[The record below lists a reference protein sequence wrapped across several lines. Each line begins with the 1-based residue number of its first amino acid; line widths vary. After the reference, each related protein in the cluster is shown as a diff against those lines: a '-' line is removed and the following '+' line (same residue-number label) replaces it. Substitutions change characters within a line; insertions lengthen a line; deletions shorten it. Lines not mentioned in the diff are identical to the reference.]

1 MADTNDMIRARVDN
15 FVADLT
21 DLIHQAILDNIQ
33 QALGQ
38 AASPAPR
45 RVGRPKGSTNKPAEV
60 GGVSAT
66 PKRGS
71 KKRGGKRTSAELE
84 EMASQLLS
92 FVDSNPAS
100 NIEEIGRGTGIPT
113 KDLALPVKKL
123 LGEGR
128 LKKKGQKRATRYTI
142 GRR

>member
-1 MADTNDMIRARVDN
+1 MIRARVDN

-33 QALGQ
+33 HALAQGV
-38 AASPAPR
+38 APAPR
-45 RVGRPKGSTNKPAEV
+45 RVGRPRGSTNQPTDAGK
-60 GGVSAT
+60 AT
-66 PKRGS
+66 ASSKRGG
-71 KKRGGKRTSAELE
+71 KKRGGKRTAAELA
-84 EMASQLLS
+84 EMANQLLA
-92 FVDSNPAS
+92 FVEANPAS

-128 LKKKGQKRATRYTI
+128 LKKKGQKRATRYTM